1 MKIKNSKNLMVFI
14 LAMFLWVSVFI
25 GVKTMAYASSS
36 AFNPGAT
43 ISLGQVDLSIN
54 HKITF
59 ESDVDLDGTN
69 NALVFALVD
78 DQGNYLTEAHSVVG
92 TIPANSI
99 LNMEGINSV
108 WFGDLP
114 TAVGTKNANTY
125 EIETLD
131 ILKGASGTK
140 NVSLKIL
147 AIKGSVVDSAVSIT
161 QLLPEITNY
170 NITLN
175 ENILVNFIVNMN
187 GNKDVTAKVTF
198 NEEDYVLP
206 IEDGSFTFDKVHPQ
220 HIGDTMTIVLMQN
233 GVQIG
238 ETLTESVKNYC
249 EKVIALEQVAGFT
262 AAKLRAFKQL
272 AVDLL
277 YYGAEAQKYINHDTE
292 NLPTSDVQ
300 SEPTTFNQNSLES
313 DTCTFPIIILVCSLR
328 TSWLSFSSITL

>member
-1 MKIKNSKNLMVFI
+1 MKIKNSKKLIVFV

-25 GVKTMAYASSS
+25 GVKTMAYASST

-43 ISLGQVDLSIN
+43 IGLGQVDLSIN

-108 WFGDLP
+108 WFGNLP

-140 NVSLKIL
+140 NVSLK
-147 AIKGSVVDSAVSIT
+147 
-161 QLLPEITNY
+161 
-170 NITLN
+170 
-175 ENILVNFIVNMN
+175 
-187 GNKDVTAKVTF
+187 
-198 NEEDYVLP
+198 
-206 IEDGSFTFDKVHPQ
+206 
-220 HIGDTMTIVLMQN
+220 
-233 GVQIG
+233 
-238 ETLTESVKNYC
+238 
-249 EKVIALEQVAGFT
+249 
-262 AAKLRAFKQL
+262 
-272 AVDLL
+272 
-277 YYGAEAQKYINHDTE
+277 
-292 NLPTSDVQ
+292 
-300 SEPTTFNQNSLES
+300 
-313 DTCTFPIIILVCSLR
+313 
-328 TSWLSFSSITL
+328 